1 MWMEVAEKVTLAVQS
16 IIEFSK
22 MVPGF
27 MSLLQDDQ
35 IMLLKGGSF
44 EIALLRL
51 CRAFDVETAR
61 VIFGNY
67 YVPLETFEILGKKLV
82 LV

>member
-61 VIFGNY
+61 VIFGSFF
-67 YVPLETFEILGKKLV
+67 VPLEAFEILGK
-82 LV
+82 